1 MSADPGRA
9 RARSWLGPLGG
20 IRARLTAWF
29 LLAMAVLVAAGSTA
43 TYLVV
48 RDRLLSDASADA
60 LALARAAAAAED
72 PEEIALNSLA
82 APGDQVWVIAPS
94 GQVIA
99 RTSGAPGATRADV
112 MATLERVPAGDDAT
126 YTSATATGNGGMQV
140 VVLHRAS
147 GVGSTLRTLRL
158 ALVAVGLIGLAVSA
172 VIGAI
177 LAARALRPVDQM
189 REEVDD
195 ISGTSLDRRLP
206 PGRPDELGRLAAA
219 FNRLLER
226 AEVAAREQESFVA
239 DASHEMKTP
248 ITALEGHARLV
259 VRAIDRGDLPRARE
273 SADVALEQTR
283 RLALLLRELLALAGA
298 GALSPEALSPVRL
311 DAAVSEACSEVA
323 ALEPDR
329 VLDLDLQE
337 ATVAGEHGRLRE
349 LALILVNNAVRY
361 SPPEAPVS
369 VRVTGG
375 PRPSL
380 VVTDRGPGLT
390 AEDLDR
396 AFDRF
401 FRGSASAGRPGS
413 GLGLPIARAICERLG
428 AEVRLESGPGG
439 GARAVV
445 TFTAPA

>member
-1 MSADPGRA
+1 M
-9 RARSWLGPLGG
+9 
-20 IRARLTAWF
+20 
-29 LLAMAVLVAAGSTA
+29 
-43 TYLVV
+43 
-48 RDRLLSDASADA
+48 
-60 LALARAAAAAED
+60 
-72 PEEIALNSLA
+72 
-82 APGDQVWVIAPS
+82 
-94 GQVIA
+94 
-99 RTSGAPGATRADV
+99 
-112 MATLERVPAGDDAT
+112 
-126 YTSATATGNGGMQV
+126 
-140 VVLHRAS
+140 
-147 GVGSTLRTLRL
+147 
-158 ALVAVGLIGLAVSA
+158 
-172 VIGAI
+172 
-177 LAARALRPVDQM
+177 
-189 REEVDD
+189 
-195 ISGTSLDRRLP
+195 
-206 PGRPDELGRLAAA
+206 
-219 FNRLLER
+219 
-226 AEVAAREQESFVA
+226 
-239 DASHEMKTP
+239 
-248 ITALEGHARLV
+248 
-259 VRAIDRGDLPRARE
+259 
-273 SADVALEQTR
+273 
-283 RLALLLRELLALAGA
+283 
-298 GALSPEALSPVRL
+298 RL
-311 DAAVSEACSEVA
+311 DAAVSEACSEIA

-428 AEVRLESGPGG
+428 AEVRLESGPEG